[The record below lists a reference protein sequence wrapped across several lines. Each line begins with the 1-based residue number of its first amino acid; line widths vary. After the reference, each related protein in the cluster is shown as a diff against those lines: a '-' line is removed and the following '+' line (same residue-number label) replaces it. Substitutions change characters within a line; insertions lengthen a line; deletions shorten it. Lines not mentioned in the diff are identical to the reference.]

1 MAIRSELGSALG
13 SAVVAAG
20 IASVAFFVA
29 HGAKA
34 QTILTESR
42 FTTGSEGWDV
52 WTDIGNTVTPMWYID
67 TGNPGGCLY
76 ETDTDGGISYW
87 RAPAK
92 FLGNKLAA
100 YRGTLS
106 FDLRESSA
114 GTLEGSDVILR
125 GTTIELHFNA
135 THNPESLRFSRSH
148 VPLMEGA
155 GWKIGSLSG
164 VDATALQIQQVLG
177 NLTGILIRAEYVNGP
192 DNGWI
197 DNVVLRQAR
206 TGLPSSNFD
215 ANAEDWWVVND
226 AAAPVWTSTGG
237 APGGTGGGT
246 LRATHVGDGRTW
258 RFLAP
263 SKFVGDLS
271 QAYGGRFLFDL
282 HCSATDSTPDTAT
295 LVIESGSTRL
305 EYFSELQPA
314 PNTWTT
320 FSIPLFPTTRWKL
333 GGGMPTAATFGQA
346 LRAVTAIEIRGEYS
360 STFDTGRLDNVLF
373 ASGCPGDL
381 NGDQMVDDAD
391 FSSFAQAYN
400 VLDCA
405 DPTMPAGCPADL
417 NGDGLVEDA
426 DFSIF
431 VVAYNEL
438 LCP

>member
-1 MAIRSELGSALG
+1 MAICGALG
-13 SAVVAAG
+13 SKVVGAGVALAMLCAVDTAN
-20 IASVAFFVA
+20 
-29 HGAKA
+29 A
-34 QTILTESR
+34 QAILAESR
-42 FTTGSEGWDV
+42 FTTGNEGWDV
-52 WTDIGNTVTPMWYID
+52 WTDIGNTVTPTWFID

-125 GTTIELHFNA
+125 GAGIELHFNT

-148 VPLMEGA
+148 VPLMESA

-164 VDATALQIQQVLG
+164 ADASAAQIQQVLD
-177 NLTGILIRAEYVNGP
+177 NLTGMLIRAEFVNGT

-197 DNVVLRQAR
+197 DNVVLRQPR
-206 TGLPSSNFD
+206 TGLPSSTFD
-215 ANAEDWWVVND
+215 ANGEDWWVLND
-226 AAAPVWTSTGG
+226 ADVPAWTATGG
-237 APGGTGGGT
+237 ATGGNGGGT
-246 LRATHVGDGRTW
+246 LRATDVGDGRTW

-263 SKFVGDLS
+263 SKFLGDLS

-282 HCSATDSTPDTAT
+282 HCSATDATPDTPS
-295 LVIESGSTRL
+295 LVIESGSLRL
-305 EYFSELQPA
+305 EYFSELPPTA
-314 PNTWTT
+314 NTWTT

-333 GGGMPTAATFGQA
+333 GNGMPNAAAFGQVM
-346 LRAVTAIEIRGEYS
+346 RAVTAIEIRGEYS
-360 STFDTGRLDNVLF
+360 TTLDTGRLDNVLF

-381 NGDQMVDDAD
+381 NGDQFVDDSD
-391 FSSFAQAYN
+391 FSVFAQAYN

-417 NGDGLVEDA
+417 NGDGIVEDG